1 MVDSRDFSIM
11 IKGKPTKVMVP
22 FVDMLN
28 HSQTP
33 DVEFNFDQEK
43 NGFVI
48 SAQGKIFAGQ

>member
-1 MVDSRDFSIM
+1 M

-43 NGFVI
+43 DGFVI
-48 SAQGKIFAGQ
+48 SAQGKIIAGQ